1 MTSSS
6 SAAKYFQLDDDWEEF
21 KNFASVDFDC
31 DSVASSSASASAA
44 AATRM
49 QSEMPVKHSIAYP
62 PPPGSSSIGSSSSMT
77 NRGDPTRPPQCSPIY
92 ISTTTKIAYMNLPID
107 IKRVFWEI
115 PVLKYTDPVQGVI
128 KKQIKF
134 STTDREE
141 YDAVMERISKER
153 YYDNQ
158 EMEHIDNP
166 EGRIKFKDQRKISIG
181 LSKKDILCYR
191 SKKKRA
197 FFNCF
202 VIIIRMCEVKDG
214 ADESDFT
221 FKEMH
226 VKVFNTGKLE
236 IPGIQTDKMMASV
249 LAMVIAI
256 LRPFVS
262 DDLNYIDGRCDTVL
276 INSNFNCGF
285 YVNRDKL
292 HELLKYK
299 YRINS
304 NYDSCSYPGIQS
316 KFYYIKDCEIQ
327 TGQQPKEGVECCE
340 ISFMIFRT
348 GSVLI
353 VGKCT
358 EPILHEIY
366 EFLKIILEKEYAH
379 IVNEMA
385 LGNLETGHIDPC
397 HKKKSLKIQRRI
409 ITCSGQYGTPVSS
422 SCSPVS

>member
-1 MTSSS
+1 MSTN
-6 SAAKYFQLDDDWEEF
+6 YFQLDDDWEEF
-21 KNFASVDFDC
+21 KSVASSADFDC
-31 DSVASSSASASAA
+31 DAPEPS
-44 AATRM
+44 RM
-49 QSEMPVKHSIAYP
+49 QIDDLALALALSPPSITNANTN
-62 PPPGSSSIGSSSSMT
+62 MT
-77 NRGDPTRPPQCSPIY
+77 NIISKRGAPRCTPIY
-92 ISTTTKIAYMNLPID
+92 ISTTTKIAYMNLPIN
-107 IKRVFWEI
+107 IKCVFWEI
-115 PVLKYTDPVQGVI
+115 PVLKYTDPVEGVI

-134 STTDREE
+134 STTDRHE

-202 VIIIRMCEVKDG
+202 VIIIRMRDPEDSG
-214 ADESDFT
+214 PDAA

-236 IPGIQTDKMMASV
+236 IPGIQTDKMMTGV
-249 LAMVIAI
+249 LTMVIAI

-262 DDLNYIDGRCDTVL
+262 EELNYIDGRCDTVL

-292 HELLKYK
+292 HELIKYK

-316 KFYYIKDCEIQ
+316 KFYYLKGSGIIQ

-366 EFLKIILEKEYAH
+366 EFLKTILEQEYEH
-379 IVNEMA
+379 IVND
-385 LGNLETGHIDPC
+385 LGCDNIDMCGSRIEPF

-409 ITCSGQYGTPVSS
+409 ITCSGHYETPTDPASQN
-422 SCSPVS
+422 

>member
-1 MTSSS
+1 M
-6 SAAKYFQLDDDWEEF
+6 A
-21 KNFASVDFDC
+21 
-31 DSVASSSASASAA
+31 
-44 AATRM
+44 R
-49 QSEMPVKHSIAYP
+49 
-62 PPPGSSSIGSSSSMT
+62 IG
-77 NRGDPTRPPQCSPIY
+77 
-92 ISTTTKIAYMNLPID
+92 
-107 IKRVFWEI
+107 
-115 PVLKYTDPVQGVI
+115 
-128 KKQIKF
+128 
-134 STTDREE
+134 
-141 YDAVMERISKER
+141 KER

-166 EGRIKFKDQRKISIG
+166 DGRIKFKDQRKISIG

-202 VIIIRMCEVKDG
+202 VIIIRMRDPEET
-214 ADESDFT
+214 ESDAA

-236 IPGIQTDKMMASV
+236 IPGIQTDKMMTSV
-249 LAMVIAI
+249 LTMVIHI

-262 DDLNYIDGRCDTVL
+262 PDLNYIDGRSDTVL

-316 KFYYIKDCEIQ
+316 KFYYIKGRGVQ
-327 TGQQPKEGVECCE
+327 TGQQPKEGVNYSE

-358 EPILHEIY
+358 EIILHEIY
-366 EFLKIILEKEYAH
+366 EFLKSILEQEYEH
-379 IVNEMA
+379 IVNDLA
-385 LGNLETGHIDPC
+385 CVGCDNLDINGGRIDPC

-409 ITCSGQYGTPVSS
+409 ITCSGHYGPPPASSVSVLPTPHHPTNSE
-422 SCSPVS
+422 

>member
-1 MTSSS
+1 MTSSPS
-6 SAAKYFQLDDDWEEF
+6 NYFQLDDDWEEF

-31 DSVASSSASASAA
+31 DVAA
-44 AATRM
+44 
-49 QSEMPVKHSIAYP
+49 P
-62 PPPGSSSIGSSSSMT
+62 PPSKAQPDGFALSPLSPLSPTIAHMSNTINMSNSS
-77 NRGDPTRPPQCSPIY
+77 GDTIRHPQCTPIY
-92 ISTTTKIAYMNLPID
+92 ISTTTKIAYMDRPIN
-107 IKRVFWEI
+107 IKQVFWEI
-115 PVLKYTDPVQGVI
+115 PVLKYTDPNEGVI

-134 STTDREE
+134 STTDRDE

-202 VIIIRMCEVKDG
+202 VIIIRMRNPEEIGPD
-214 ADESDFT
+214 AA

-226 VKVFNTGKLE
+226 IKVFNTGKLE
-236 IPGIQTDKMMASV
+236 IPGIQTDKMMTSV
-249 LAMVIAI
+249 LTMVIAI

-262 DDLNYIDGRCDTVL
+262 DELKYIDGRCDTVL

-366 EFLKIILEKEYAH
+366 EFLKTILEQEYEH
-379 IVNEMA
+379 IVNDMVDNIEM
-385 LGNLETGHIDPC
+385 GGGRVDPC

-409 ITCSGQYGTPVSS
+409 ITCSGYYGTPTGTTLPTNTNSN
-422 SCSPVS
+422 

>member
-1 MTSSS
+1 MDAKKR
-6 SAAKYFQLDDDWEEF
+6 SA
-21 KNFASVDFDC
+21 
-31 DSVASSSASASAA
+31 
-44 AATRM
+44 
-49 QSEMPVKHSIAYP
+49 
-62 PPPGSSSIGSSSSMT
+62 
-77 NRGDPTRPPQCSPIY
+77 PQCTPIY

-107 IKRVFWEI
+107 IKNVFWEI
-115 PVLKYTDPVQGVI
+115 PVLKYTDPVEGVI

-134 STTDREE
+134 STTDRCE
-141 YDAVMERISKER
+141 YDAIMERIGKER

-191 SKKKRA
+191 SKKKKA

-202 VIIIRMCEVKDG
+202 VIIIRMRDPEELGPD
-214 ADESDFT
+214 AA

-236 IPGIQTDKMMASV
+236 IPGIQTDKMMSRV
-249 LAMVIAI
+249 LTMVIDI

-262 DDLNYIDGRCDTVL
+262 VELNYIDGRSDTVL

-316 KFYYIKDCEIQ
+316 KFYYIKGRGLQ
-327 TGQQPKEGVECCE
+327 TGQQPKEGVNCCE

-358 EPILHEIY
+358 EIILHEIY
-366 EFLKIILEKEYAH
+366 EFLKTILEQEYEH
-379 IVNEMA
+379 IVND
-385 LGNLETGHIDPC
+385 LGCDNLDANGGKVDSC

-409 ITCSGQYGTPVSS
+409 ITCSGHYGSMPATTTNTTNSN
-422 SCSPVS
+422 